1 MLQSWW
7 IPSHLSLGVAV
18 LFVVVNMSV
27 HRRQKP
33 VQKGSSKKVK
43 SVPWNKTFRILSF
56 PFSHCLPKRFLNQ
69 CPWRSEER
77 RRREGGSA
85 IFEYIVDMEEKRGW
99 RDQKINRKS
108 ISYFSPFS
116 LAPGLFSGR
125 FPPVA
130 VSISSHARAR
140 TFSFSTSVS
149 RFLLSGFLNIL
160 FESDPAQFV
169 NFLKN
174 WFCGVV
180 AFVGVF
186 SFSRTKNFLEIRK
199 FLRNSLL
206 IRKKEGKTTYVHFW
220 TQSTY
225 ARFRENKNRLC
236 SKTCG
241 VDEKQNLVEGWG

>member
-1 MLQSWW
+1 MIQSLW
-7 IPSHLSLGVAV
+7 ISSHLSLGVVV
-18 LFVVVNMSV
+18 LVVVVNMSAL
-27 HRRQKP
+27 RRQKP

-43 SVPWNKTFRILSF
+43 SAPRNKSFRILSF

-77 RRREGGSA
+77 RRREDRQFSS
-85 IFEYIVDMEEKRGW
+85 ILWIWRKRGGGGT
-99 RDQKINRKS
+99 RKS
-108 ISYFSPFS
+108 TENPSPTSPPSPWPQGFSAAAS
-116 LAPGLFSGR
+116 LPWLCQYR
-125 FPPVA
+125 RM
-130 VSISSHARAR
+130 RAR

-160 FESDPAQFV
+160 FESDPPQFV

-206 IRKKEGKTTYVHFW
+206 IRKKEGRPTYVHFR
-220 TQSTY
+220 THATY
-225 ARFRENKNRLC
+225 ARFREKNNKPTPPPRNNTGKLVR
-236 SKTCG
+236 K
-241 VDEKQNLVEGWG
+241 DPPQNS